1 MAFKSAQSS
10 RVLLGSLNYTS
21 YATSAAF
28 GTTVDQLE
36 VSTLIDTSKK
46 FIVGLTEANFS
57 VDVILDTDT
66 TAGGLWSNLTTIET
80 ATATP
85 LSYAPSGLTTGSEAW
100 MLSALGTTVT
110 SNTTVGGV
118 VTGSLQ
124 VIADDGFDPGLVV
137 EDLTAISAT
146 GNGTARDQTA
156 ASANGGVAH
165 LHVTAFSGVT
175 SSVVTIEHSV
185 DGATAWATL
194 VTFTAATG
202 LTSQRVVV
210 AAGTSVRRYLRVVD
224 TLTGTPVYTR
234 AVLFARR

>member
-28 GTTVDQLE
+28 SSTSDALE
-36 VSTLIDTSKK
+36 VSTLIDTAKK
-46 FIVGLTEANFS
+46 FIAGQTQATFN

-66 TAGGLWSNLTTIET
+66 TTGGLWSNLTSLET
-80 ATATP
+80 TPASP
-85 LSYAPSGLTTGSEAW
+85 LSWAPSGLTTGSECW
-100 MLSALGTTVT
+100 LISALAT
-110 SNTTVGGV
+110 SISATAPVGGV
-118 VTGSLQ
+118 VTAQLQ
-124 VIADDGFDPGLVV
+124 IIADDGFDPGLVV

-146 GNGTARDQTA
+146 ANGTARDQTTA
-156 ASANGGVAH
+156 TTNGGVAH
-165 LHVTAFSGVT
+165 LHLTAFSGVT
-175 SSVVTIEHSV
+175 STAITIEHSV

-202 LTSQRVVV
+202 LTSERVVV
-210 AAGTSVRRYLRVVD
+210 AAGTTVRRYLRVVD

-234 AVLFARR
+234 SVLFARR